1 MQIGRERASVQD
13 FDVGAEP
20 RAIQESGTDIVGNG
34 KRRRLGKAALDRLK
48 SMNLLKWLDVEDVQL
63 IVVCIVQ
70 KYTLTYFCLVA

>member
-48 SMNLLKWLDVEDVQL
+48 SMNLLKWWGVEDVQL
-63 IVVCIVQ
+63 NRGLSSPNVYSYLFVS
-70 KYTLTYFCLVA
+70 